1 MKEEIKKIL
10 IENKEAYLYDFISQ
24 VEVIEN
30 NNIPTCCINVNGNIY
45 FNKKFYNGLTAS
57 NLIFILYHELMHLI
71 YEHHCTKK
79 TNHYLVNV
87 AGDIFINEELLSIG
101 YIPTKGSLIKRVYN
115 IPDYIYTA
123 EEIYQWLDK
132 NLPDEEKNKL
142 QIQNEEEIANDELI
156 NEEEIVND
164 ELQKILSKIKSNIQ
178 KKKKVDIQVASPVKW
193 DIDLRGEIGRLI
205 KRVNEKNYRRPARYE
220 PKGIIRPNYNT
231 TILQPKINIYIDKSG
246 SMKEDLPI
254 MIASIKEIKSKLK
267 DYIPTYYAFDTET
280 IKIEENELDKICA
293 DGGTIFNSIIGNADL
308 HIIITDGALEMDYI
322 NSIKNIILYKIHNNT
337 ITREK

>member
-132 NLPDEEKNKL
+132 NL
-142 QIQNEEEIANDELI
+142 
-156 NEEEIVND
+156 
-164 ELQKILSKIKSNIQ
+164 
-178 KKKKVDIQVASPVKW
+178 
-193 DIDLRGEIGRLI
+193 
-205 KRVNEKNYRRPARYE
+205 
-220 PKGIIRPNYNT
+220 
-231 TILQPKINIYIDKSG
+231 
-246 SMKEDLPI
+246 
-254 MIASIKEIKSKLK
+254 
-267 DYIPTYYAFDTET
+267 
-280 IKIEENELDKICA
+280 
-293 DGGTIFNSIIGNADL
+293 
-308 HIIITDGALEMDYI
+308 
-322 NSIKNIILYKIHNNT
+322 
-337 ITREK
+337 